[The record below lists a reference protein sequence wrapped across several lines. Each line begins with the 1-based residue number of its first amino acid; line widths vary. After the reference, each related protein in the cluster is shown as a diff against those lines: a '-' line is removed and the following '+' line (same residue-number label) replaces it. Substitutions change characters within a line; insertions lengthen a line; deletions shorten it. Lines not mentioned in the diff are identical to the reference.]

1 MRLRDLPTFDDV
13 LEGHLRDPE
22 FRARWE
28 RTALGRAL
36 ADGLVRFRADH
47 NLTQRQLAERLGWKQ
62 PAVARLE
69 LGERNPD
76 LPTLIHIAQRLG
88 ISVNVSIEGSKPAG
102 RHRFGRA
109 VKLAAGGRI
118 RVSVA

>member
-1 MRLRDLPTFDDV
+1 V
-13 LEGHLRDPE
+13 LDEHLRDPE
-22 FRARWE
+22 FRTRWE

-36 ADGLVRFRADH
+36 AEALVRYRADH
-47 NLTQRQLAERLGWKQ
+47 RLTQRRLAEKLGWKQ

-88 ISVNVSIEGSKPAG
+88 ISVNVSIEGARPAR
-102 RHRFGRA
+102 RHRLARA
-109 VKLAAGGRI
+109 IKLAAGGRI

>member
-1 MRLRDLPTFDDV
+1 MKVRDLPTFDEV
-13 LEGHLRDPE
+13 LDEHLRDPE

-36 ADGLVRFRADH
+36 ANGLVRYRADH
-47 NLTQRQLAERLGWKQ
+47 HLTQRQLAERLGWKQ

-69 LGERNPD
+69 LGQRNPD

-88 ISVNVSIEGSKPAG
+88 ISVNVSIEGAKPA
-102 RHRFGRA
+102 RRRRLGRA
-109 VKLAAGGRI
+109 VQLAAGGRI
-118 RVSVA
+118 WVSVA

>member
-1 MRLRDLPTFDDV
+1 VRVRDLPNFDDV
-13 LEGHLRDPE
+13 LEEHLRDPE

-36 ADGLVRFRADH
+36 ADGLVRYRADH
-47 NLTQRQLAERLGWKQ
+47 HLTQRQLAERLGWKQ

-88 ISVNVSIEGSKPAG
+88 ISVNVSIEGAKPAG
-102 RHRFGRA
+102 RRRFGRA